1 MPKIVHFEL
10 NADDPLRAKGFY
22 EKVFNWKIEKSEFKR
37 IGIQTDYWNITAG
50 SEDEEGIDGGLQK
63 REETSDI
70 VTNYIAV
77 PSIDEFSKKIEANGG
92 TIITPK
98 SPIPGTGYYALFKDT
113 EGNKLGIFESDE
125 SAQM

>member
-10 NADDPLRAKGFY
+10 NTDDPLRAKGFY
-22 EKVFNWKIEKSEFKR
+22 EKVFNWKIEKSEMPM
-37 IGIQTDYWNITAG
+37 DYWMITAG
-50 SEDEEGIDGGLQK
+50 PEEEQGINGGLQK
-63 REETSDI
+63 REETADI
-70 VTNYIAV
+70 VTNYIGV

-92 TIITPK
+92 TIINPK
-98 SPIPGTGYYALFKDT
+98 SPIPGTGYFALFKDT

>member
-22 EKVFNWKIEKSEFKR
+22 EKVFNWKIEKSEMPM
-37 IGIQTDYWNITAG
+37 DYWMITAG
-50 SEDEEGIDGGLQK
+50 SEDEPGIDGGLQK
-63 REETSDI
+63 REDTADI
-70 VTNYIAV
+70 VTTYIGV

-92 TIITPK
+92 TITNPK
-98 SPIPGTGYYALFKDT
+98 RPIPGTGYYALFKDT